1 LLANFDS
8 ARIALLAILLI
19 AFVLLITERIRIDL
33 TAILIVVALAAT
45 RLLKPEEALSGFGS
59 EPAIIVAAVF
69 VLSGGLYR
77 TGTSERLGNW
87 ITRIARK
94 GSAGTIGVLM
104 PAVAFLSA
112 FTHHVTVTA
121 VMLPVTL
128 KMGRE
133 QGISP
138 SKLLMPLSFAA
149 SLGTTITIIGAP
161 AFLIADGI
169 LRQSGRPGLGIFSI
183 APIGLALTLLGTF
196 YTLIL
201 GRYLLP
207 EYQGGDEA
215 DEWSRLDGYYTEL
228 VVLPDS
234 SLAHKTIEEIERRY
248 ENQLRVVN
256 WLRKGRSQDR
266 PYGKKQVKEDDVLLV
281 QTTPEEIATVES
293 EPGIAFNPLRFQN
306 DEFPAANEN
315 EEEAS
320 ERLVQAVVAPGSEL
334 VGRTIEKAD
343 LPRRF
348 GVTAVGIWRQKG
360 WVRTELARIRLRE
373 GDVLVLLGDREAFNR
388 VARDQSF
395 LMLVPFKGEARLRY
409 KGSLAAGIMMASI
422 LIVSFNLLPVE
433 IGLLAGAAIMVL
445 SGCITARQA
454 YQSIDVRIYI
464 FIAGAIPLGLAM
476 QESGT
481 SNYLAGWLKQAIG
494 GWSPFLILFVLF
506 IFTGLI
512 TQVMSDA
519 ATTALLA
526 PVALVLARTL
536 GQAPEAY
543 VVTVAMASV
552 ASFYTPIG
560 HHGNLLVYGPGRY
573 KFTDFLRMGTPL
585 TLMAA
590 AIVVSLALL
599 LWPK

>member
-8 ARIALLAILLI
+8 ARFALLAILLI
-19 AFVLLITERIRIDL
+19 TFVLLITERIRIDL
-33 TAILIVVALAAT
+33 IAVLIVVALAAS
-45 RLLKPEEALSGFGS
+45 RLLKSEEALSGFGS
-59 EPAIIVAAVF
+59 APAIIVAAVF

-77 TGTSERLGNW
+77 TGLSERLGNW
-87 ITRIARK
+87 IARIATK
-94 GSAGTIGVLM
+94 GYIGTLGVLM
-104 PAVAFLSA
+104 PSVAFLSA

-133 QGISP
+133 RGISP

-161 AFLIADGI
+161 AFLIADGV

-183 APIGLALTLLGTF
+183 APIGLALTLFGTLF
-196 YTLIL
+196 TIIF
-201 GRYLLP
+201 GRFLLP
-207 EYQGGDEA
+207 DSQGGDEA

-228 VVLPDS
+228 VILPDS
-234 SLAHKTIEEIERRY
+234 SFAQMTIKEIEQRD
-248 ENQLRVVN
+248 EHQLRVVN
-256 WLRKGRSQDR
+256 WIRKGRPQGR
-266 PYGKKQVKEDDVLLV
+266 PFGNKQVEEGDVLLV
-281 QTTPEEIATVES
+281 QTTPEEIAAVES
-293 EPGIAFNPLRFQN
+293 EPGIAFNPLRFQSEETPEANGN
-306 DEFPAANEN
+306 DD
-315 EEEAS
+315 EES
-320 ERLVQAVVAPGSEL
+320 ERLVQAVVAPGSDL
-334 VGRTIEKAD
+334 VGRTIDKVD
-343 LPRRF
+343 LPKRF

-373 GDVLVLLGDREAFNR
+373 GDVLVLLGDREGFNR

-409 KGSLAAGIMMASI
+409 KGPLAAGIMLASI
-422 LIVSFNLLPVE
+422 LIVAFNFVPVE
-433 IGLLAGAAIMVL
+433 IGLLAGAAVMVL
-445 SGCITARQA
+445 SGCLTARQA
-454 YQSIDVRIYI
+454 YQSIDVRIYV

-476 QESGT
+476 QNSGA
-481 SNYLAGWLKQAIG
+481 SNYLAGLLKQVIG
-494 GWSPFLILFVLF
+494 GWNPFLILFVLF
-506 IFTGLI
+506 IFAGLI

-526 PVALVLARTL
+526 PMALILARAL
-536 GQAPEAY
+536 GRAPEAF

-573 KFTDFLRMGTPL
+573 KFTDFLRVGTPL
-585 TLMAA
+585 TLVAA
-590 AIVVSLALL
+590 AIVVSLAQV
-599 LWPK
+599 LWPG

>member
-1 LLANFDS
+1 MLANLDS
-8 ARIALLAILLI
+8 ALIALLIILLI
-19 AFVLLITERIRIDL
+19 AFALLITERIRIDL
-33 TAILIVVALAAT
+33 TAILIIVALAAT
-45 RLLKPEEALSGFGS
+45 RLLTADEALSGFGS

-77 TGTSERLGNW
+77 TGLSERLGNW
-87 ITRIARK
+87 ITQTARK
-94 GSAGTIGVLM
+94 GYAGTLGVLM
-104 PAVAFLSA
+104 PSVAFLSA

-128 KMGRE
+128 KMSRE
-133 QGISP
+133 RGVSP

-183 APIGLALTLLGTF
+183 APIGLALTLAGTLF
-196 YTLIL
+196 TLIF

-207 EYQGGDEA
+207 ENQGGDET

-228 VVLPDS
+228 VILPDS
-234 SLAHKTIEEIERRY
+234 SFAQMTIEEIEQRY
-248 ENQLRVVN
+248 EHQLRVVN
-256 WLRKGRSQDR
+256 WLRRAR
-266 PYGKKQVKEDDVLLV
+266 PQSRPFGKKQVKEGDVLLV
-281 QTTPEEIATVES
+281 QTTPEEIAAVEA
-293 EPGIAFNPLRFQN
+293 EPGIAFNPLGLQSG
-306 DEFPAANEN
+306 DHPATNGN
-315 EEEAS
+315 YEEES
-320 ERLVQAVVAPGSEL
+320 ERLVQAVVAPGSDL

-343 LPRRF
+343 LLRRF

-373 GDVLVLLGDREAFNR
+373 GDVLVLLGDREAFNQ
-388 VARDQSF
+388 VARDPSF
-395 LMLVPFKGEARLRY
+395 LMLVPFKGEARIRY
-409 KGSLAAGIMMASI
+409 KGPLAAGIMIASI
-422 LIVSFNLLPVE
+422 LMVAFNFVPVE
-433 IGLLAGAAIMVL
+433 IGLLAGAAAMVL
-445 SGCITARQA
+445 SGCLSARQA
-454 YQSIDVRIYI
+454 YQSIDVRIYV

-476 QESGT
+476 QKSGA
-481 SNYLAGWLKQAIG
+481 SDFLAGWLKQAIG
-494 GWSPFLILFVLF
+494 GWNPFLILFVLF
-506 IFTGLI
+506 IFAGLI

-526 PVALVLARTL
+526 PIALVLARAL

-573 KFTDFLRMGTPL
+573 KFSDFLRVGTPL
-585 TLMAA
+585 TLIAA
-590 AIVVSLALL
+590 AIVVSLARL

>member
-1 LLANFDS
+1 LLANFDP
-8 ARIALLAILLI
+8 ARIALIIILFFTF
-19 AFVLLITERIRIDL
+19 ALLITERIRIDL
-33 TAILIVVALAAT
+33 TAILIIVALAVT
-45 RLLKPEEALSGFGS
+45 KLLKPEEALSGFGS

-69 VLSGGLYR
+69 VLSGGMYR
-77 TGTSERLGNW
+77 TGLSERLGNW
-87 ITRIARK
+87 IARIARK
-94 GSAGTIGVLM
+94 GYAGTLGALM
-104 PAVAFLSA
+104 LSVAFLSA

-128 KMGRE
+128 KMSRE
-133 QGISP
+133 RGISP

-183 APIGLALTLLGTF
+183 APIGLALTLAGTLF
-196 YTLIL
+196 TLIF

-207 EYQGGDEA
+207 EYPGGDET

-234 SLAHKTIEEIERRY
+234 SFAQMTIEEIEQKDDH
-248 ENQLRVVN
+248 QLRVVN
-256 WLRKGRSQDR
+256 WLRRGRPQGR
-266 PYGKKQVKEDDVLLV
+266 PFGKKQVKEGDVLLV
-281 QTTPEEIATVES
+281 QTTPEKIAAVEA
-293 EPGIAFNPLRFQN
+293 EPGITFNPLRLQSDERTKSNGN
-306 DEFPAANEN
+306 DEVET
-315 EEEAS
+315 
-320 ERLVQAVVAPGSEL
+320 ERLVQAVVAPGSDL

-373 GDVLVLLGDREAFNR
+373 GDVIVLMGDREAFNR
-388 VARDQSF
+388 VSRDQSF
-395 LMLVPFKGEARLRY
+395 LMLVPFTGEARLHNN
-409 KGSLAAGIMMASI
+409 GFLAAGIMIASI
-422 LIVSFNLLPVE
+422 LLVSFNVLPVE
-433 IGLLAGAAIMVL
+433 IGLLAGAGIMVL
-445 SGCITARQA
+445 SGCLSARQA
-454 YQSIDVRIYI
+454 YQSIDGRIYV

-476 QESGT
+476 QKSGA
-481 SNYLAGWLKQAIG
+481 SDYLAGWLKQEIG
-494 GWSPFLILFVLF
+494 GWNPFLILFVLF
-506 IFTGLI
+506 IFAGLI

-526 PVALVLARTL
+526 PMALVLARAL

-573 KFTDFLRMGTPL
+573 KFSDFLRVGTPL
-585 TLMAA
+585 TLIAA
-590 AIVVSLALL
+590 TIVVSLAQL